1 MKKRWSFLLLVLAIA
16 STGFFLFK
24 KIHPAPGHT
33 LFDAVYDDQPVQ
45 LTVETDL
52 AALFEKKAGDGY
64 LPAVFT
70 FQKTACPVLCLDGK
84 VKARGVF
91 RKATCSFPPLKLRV
105 EDEVLRKQ
113 GLKERKTLK
122 LVTHCDSDPAF
133 DQLVYK
139 EYLAFKIYSLLTER
153 SFRVQL
159 ANVRYVDA
167 KKELADIER
176 PGFLIE
182 NDNEL
187 ADRLGG
193 RIWKE
198 DYGPVKG
205 VDKEQ
210 YKLFTVFQFMVGNT
224 DWNVSGQHNAVVI
237 VPKKKNAGVR
247 MPFPVPYDFDFCG
260 LVDAPY
266 AVPHYSIPIEDVR
279 ERFFQWR
286 GKQDEDFSE
295 VFALFA
301 KNKAAI
307 LKMCREFEPLRMKNA
322 GPMPMPTSR
331 IFSKC

>member
-1 MKKRWSFLLLVLAIA
+1 MKKKWPLVILVLTAASTAFFLLNK
-16 STGFFLFK
+16 SQPP
-24 KIHPAPGHT
+24 PAQT
-33 LFDAVYDDQPVQ
+33 LFDAVYGDQPVQ

-52 AALFEKKAGDGY
+52 T
-64 LPAVFT
+64 AVFT
-70 FQKTACPVLCLDGK
+70 FQKTACPSLRLDGK
-84 VKARGVF
+84 VKTRGVF
-91 RKATCSFPPLKLRV
+91 RKETCTFPPLKLRV

-122 LVTHCDSDPAF
+122 LVTHCEGDTAF

-159 ANVRYVDA
+159 ANVRYIDSN
-167 KKELADIER
+167 KKIAPIER

-187 ADRLGG
+187 ATRLGG
-193 RIWKE
+193 KVWNE

-205 VDKEQ
+205 VDKKQ
-210 YKLFTVFQFMVGNT
+210 YKLFTLFQFMVGNT
-224 DWNVSGQHNAVVI
+224 DRSVANFHNAVVI
-237 VPKKKNAGVR
+237 VPQKKKAGIA

-266 AVPHYSIPIEDVR
+266 AVPHLSIPIADVR

-286 GKQDEDFSE
+286 DKQDGDFSAE
-295 VFALFA
+295 FALFA
-301 KNKAAI
+301 KNKDAI
-307 LKMCREFEPLRMKNA
+307 LRLCREFEPLSEQCRADVHAYLESFFEMLEA
-322 GPMPMPTSR
+322 PER
-331 IFSKC
+331 IVGRG